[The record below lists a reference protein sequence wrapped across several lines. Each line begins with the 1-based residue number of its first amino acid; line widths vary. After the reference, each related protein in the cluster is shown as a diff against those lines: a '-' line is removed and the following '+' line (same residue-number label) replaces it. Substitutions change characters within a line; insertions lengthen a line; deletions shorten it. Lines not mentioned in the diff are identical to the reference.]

1 MVWYSTTDLRLLQGG
16 QKGIERDRQEGKEI
30 GRGTGRQEGIEIG
43 RGMIVIVV
51 IGTETEKIGKGAEIE
66 NDIAREVGNMK
77 TRGIGKE
84 TIGIV
89 VDRLLVLV
97 TLLPYEEEMEI
108 RKKQDKIIS
117 SMARNRSSG
126 RRVY

>member
-30 GRGTGRQEGIEIG
+30 GRG
-43 RGMIVIVV
+43 MIVIVV
-51 IGTETEKIGKGAEIE
+51 IGTETEKIGKGTEIE
-66 NDIAREVGNMK
+66 NDIAREFGNMK

-97 TLLPYEEEMEI
+97 TLLPYEEGMEI
-108 RKKQDKIIS
+108 RKKAGK
-117 SMARNRSSG
+117 NHF
-126 RRVY
+126 